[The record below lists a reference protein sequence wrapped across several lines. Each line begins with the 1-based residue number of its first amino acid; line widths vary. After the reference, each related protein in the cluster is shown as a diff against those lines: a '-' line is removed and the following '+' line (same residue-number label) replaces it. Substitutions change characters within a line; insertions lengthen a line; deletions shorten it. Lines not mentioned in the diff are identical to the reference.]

1 MKLRLFGRAL
11 QAAITLAAVAWVST
25 PTGAQMRKPREVAG
39 CPSTPAAFHAC
50 ALPKAK
56 TFNPPRMPD
65 GKPDLQGVW
74 ETPMAGGLG
83 NIEGRRDA
91 DSGSETASPNSLVV
105 DPPNGVIPY
114 QPWARQQRTENV
126 DHYIDPYTHCLPI
139 TAPRIMASPRTRQIT
154 QYPGYVTIVNESGGH
169 PFRVIYTDA
178 RPHLPADIKLWRG
191 DSRGRWEGNTLVI
204 ETTNLTGLAWFGSG
218 GDFFSDALK
227 ITERLIL
234 VDADTIHYAAT
245 IDDPKVST
253 RPWTMVF
260 AIERNKE
267 KGYEQMEE
275 GCFESDRD
283 TADLLL
289 TGYLMYT
296 GPRFPK

>member
-1 MKLRLFGRAL
+1 MRRRLFDRAL
-11 QAAITLAAVAWVST
+11 RTAITLAAVVWVSS
-25 PTGAQMRKPREVAG
+25 PTGAQMRRPREVAG
-39 CPSTPAAFHAC
+39 CPSTAAAFHPC
-50 ALPKAK
+50 ALAKAK
-56 TFNPPRMPD
+56 TFNPPRTPD
-65 GKPDLQGVW
+65 GQPDMQGVW
-74 ETPMAGGLG
+74 ETPMGGGLG
-83 NIEGRRDA
+83 NIEGRRGVDA
-91 DSGSETASPNSLVV
+91 DYQTASPSSLVV
-105 DPPNGVIPY
+105 DPPNGLIPY
-114 QPWARQQRTENV
+114 HPWAREQRAENV
-126 DHYIDPYTHCLPI
+126 DRYIDPYTHCLPI
-139 TAPRIMASPRTRQIT
+139 TAPRIMASPRTRQIS

-169 PFRVIYTDA
+169 PFRVIYTDG
-178 RPHLPADIKLWRG
+178 RPHLPADMKLWRG
-191 DSRGRWEGNTLVI
+191 DSRGHWEGNTLVI

-227 ITERLIL
+227 ITERLTM
-234 VDADTIHYAAT
+234 VDRDTIHYAAT

-253 RPWTMVF
+253 RPWTMAF

-289 TGYLMYT
+289 TGFAMYT